1 MIEKGENMGANMCNK
16 TKKKRGARIAA
27 VVMILIMLVWDIILM
42 SVCVLGKI
50 PILIGVV
57 LVASPTAIIIGVII
71 ALRERIKEIE
81 GGEEDAATN
90 Y

>member
-1 MIEKGENMGANMCNK
+1 MCNK

-27 VVMILIMLVWDIILM
+27 VVMILIMLVWDVILI